1 MRKVTRL
8 LVAVPALVLMLG
20 MGAPPSVRSVP
31 LPNDFS
37 PEGIAAGTGST
48 LYVGSLVDGDIYRAD
63 LRSGKGKVFID
74 APAGRIALGMKV
86 DKASHRLWVA
96 GGPTG
101 HAYVYD
107 TRTGKSLA
115 DLSLGTAGASL
126 INDLVVTKHAVYF
139 TDSFNPVLYKVPIG
153 HHGWIGEPHAIALSG
168 PAATI
173 VAGGFNLN
181 GIAAPNDDTLIVD
194 HTDLG
199 TLMTINPR
207 NGSSRT
213 IPVTGGTLSA
223 GSLDG
228 ILLHGRTLSVVEN
241 FTERLVTVK
250 LSHDLRTARIAA
262 VVTDADVNGAFRIPT
277 AVAEQDGRLALVNAR
292 FDIGLPPPLGTG
304 VPPGTDYNLVVL
316 KR

>member
-31 LPNDFS
+31 LPDDFS

-63 LRSGKGKVFID
+63 QRTGKGTVFID
-74 APAGRIALGMKV
+74 APAGRIAAGLKF
-86 DKASHRLWVA
+86 DKAFHRLWVA

-101 HAYVYD
+101 HGYVYD
-107 TRTGKSLA
+107 TRTGKSVA

-126 INDLVVTKHAVYF
+126 VNDMVVTEHAVYF

-153 HHGWIGEPHAIALSG
+153 RHGKIGSPHTMALSG

-173 VAGGFNLN
+173 VVGGFNLN
-181 GIAAPNDDTLIVD
+181 GIAASDDGTLIVD
-194 HTDLG
+194 NSALG

-207 NGSSRT
+207 NGSSRS
-213 IPVTGGTLSA
+213 IEVTGGALSA
-223 GSLDG
+223 DVL
-228 ILLHGRTLSVVEN
+228 
-241 FTERLVTVK
+241 TVPGQAAPHPHA
-250 LSHDLRTARIAA
+250 SAR
-262 VVTDADVNGAFRIPT
+262 GCS
-277 AVAEQDGRLALVNAR
+277 
-292 FDIGLPPPLGTG
+292 
-304 VPPGTDYNLVVL
+304 
-316 KR
+316 

>member
-1 MRKVTRL
+1 MRRITRL
-8 LVAVPALVLMLG
+8 LVAVPALVLTLG
-20 MGAPPSVRSVP
+20 MGAAPSVRSVP
-31 LPNDFS
+31 LPDDFS

-48 LYVGSLVDGDIYRAD
+48 LYVGSLVDGDIYRTD
-63 LRSGKGKVFID
+63 LRGSKAKVFID
-74 APAGRIALGMKV
+74 APAGRIALGMKF
-86 DKASHRLWVA
+86 DKAFHRLWVA

-115 DLSLGTAGASL
+115 DFSLGTAGASL
-126 INDLVVTKHAVYF
+126 VNDMVVTEHAVYF

-153 HHGWIGEPHAIALSG
+153 HHGKLGKPRTIALSG

-181 GIAAPNDDTLIVD
+181 GIAARDGLLIVD

-207 NGSSRT
+207 TGSSRS
-213 IPVTGGTLSA
+213 IQVTGGTLSA

-228 ILLHGRTLSVVEN
+228 ILLDGRSLFVVEN

-250 LSHDLRTARIAA
+250 LSHDLRTARIVAA
-262 VVTDADVNGAFRIPT
+262 VTDADVDGAFRIPT

-316 KR
+316 KK

>member
-8 LVAVPALVLMLG
+8 LVAVPAMVMMLG

-37 PEGIAAGTGST
+37 PEGIAAGTGSSV
-48 LYVGSLVDGDIYRAD
+48 YVGSLADGDIYRAD
-63 LRSGKGKVFID
+63 LRTGRGRVVID
-74 APAGRIALGMKV
+74 APAGRVALGMKY
-86 DKASHRLWVA
+86 DKARHRLWVA

-107 TRTGKSLA
+107 TRTGRSVA
-115 DLSLGTAGASL
+115 DLSLGMAGASL
-126 INDLVVTKHAVYF
+126 INDVVITHHAAYF

-153 HHGWIGEPHAIALSG
+153 HHGWIGRPQKIILSG
-168 PAATI
+168 PAAAI

-181 GIAAPNDDTLIVD
+181 GIAAPNDRTLIVD
-194 HTDLG
+194 NSALA

-207 NGSSRT
+207 TGSSRT
-213 IPVTGGTLSA
+213 IQVTGGALTA
-223 GSLDG
+223 GSPDG
-228 ILLHGRTLSVVEN
+228 ILLHGRSLYVVEN
-241 FTERLVTVK
+241 FAERLVTVK
-250 LSHDLRTARIAA
+250 FGPDFRTARITS
-262 VVTDADVNGAFRIPT
+262 VVTDADVHGAFRIPT
-277 AVAEQDGRLALVNAR
+277 AVAEQNGRLALVNAR
-292 FDIGLPPPLGTG
+292 FDVGLPSPLGTG